1 MPSGWPADGGYLV
14 ALLPRGVVAVGVRE
28 VDMTG
33 SDPHDLLDVPTPFA
47 DHMGVLRVGYVHL
60 QSHLVHLGR
69 GTQNHHLRSPS
80 KITIS
85 NTISNP
91 HLKSPALITISMVVS
106 ITYELSSP
114 WSPELP
120 ESSFWLPE
128 HWLSF
133 HPPSHGGLD
142 GGERV
147 PLHRRPPEY
156 I

>member
-69 GTQNHHLRSPS
+69 GTHN
-80 KITIS
+80 
-85 NTISNP
+85 
-91 HLKSPALITISMVVS
+91 LKSSSQITSSNYHLNGSVNNIRVILTLVSRTSRIFLLASRTLAL
-106 ITYELSSP
+106 
-114 WSPELP
+114 
-120 ESSFWLPE
+120 F
-128 HWLSF
+128 
-133 HPPSHGGLD
+133 PSTFTWGS
-142 GGERV
+142 
-147 PLHRRPPEY
+147 
-156 I
+156 